1 MIVYHATTT
10 TTTTTTE
17 REFVFVCMY
26 VSEPSYSPPLL
37 DMFGNKWN
45 IHQVVEK
52 KSTEQ
57 KRRKNKQYRQNKLP
71 LGLVYAV
78 LLFYYIIIQ
87 H

>member
-1 MIVYHATTT
+1 MIVFHAT

-71 LGLVYAV
+71 LVYAV